1 MTRVNLLSRY
11 DTIDF
16 TSLKY
21 QAMKYRYLQGLGNF
35 AIYKIYCN
43 KIYNRTCQKSFLF
56 QRCLHS
62 LSTGSWIIIV

>member
-21 QAMKYRYLQGLGNF
+21 QAMKYRYLQG
-35 AIYKIYCN
+35 
-43 KIYNRTCQKSFLF
+43 
-56 QRCLHS
+56 
-62 LSTGSWIIIV
+62 